1 LHGGISSGLNVVS
14 HEKEPKLFIV
24 KGKRQPIVRQLHTI
38 GWKEFNDGD
47 VFVLDAVQN
56 IFVWTGKQ
64 SNRLERIQGAK
75 VRSSNQTKQFKNKF
89 FGHLSFLSFCINFFI
104 ESFKLRLKNTGVRMM
119 LTRYLLDIF
128 LG

>member
-1 LHGGISSGLNVVS
+1 MVTGLETSLKLVLFSFLRILHGGISSGLNVVS

-24 KGKRQPIVRQLHTI
+24 KGKRQPVIRQLPSI
-38 GWKEFNDGD
+38 DWKEFNDGD

-75 VRSSNQTKQFKNKF
+75 VRF
-89 FGHLSFLSFCINFFI
+89 FVQLVLCLTIRLLNLS
-104 ESFKLRLKNTGVRMM
+104 KPR
-119 LTRYLLDIF
+119 
-128 LG
+128 